1 MTMPMKVILK
11 FRDIPFITE
20 PTIEGTNEQGNFS
33 SIIMEGFRYVTKE
46 INPSTGA
53 RGEKSEDIIM
63 GKDIKEKYILEDLD
77 PSMLM

>member
-1 MTMPMKVILK
+1 
-11 FRDIPFITE
+11 
-20 PTIEGTNEQGNFS
+20 
-33 SIIMEGFRYVTKE
+33 MEGFRYVTKE

-77 PSMLM
+77 PSMLMWFFKSVIYIRLRFIIYF

>member
-1 MTMPMKVILK
+1 
-11 FRDIPFITE
+11 
-20 PTIEGTNEQGNFS
+20 
-33 SIIMEGFRYVTKE
+33 MEGFRYVTKE